1 MFHVTFIEVCYT
13 SSEKLCFDQTFK
25 KVYLVDFWCSAKT
38 TNFLTKFF
46 LFGNRHSFLAKK
58 EIRNK
63 FLIECKFSNNL
74 NTALKI
80 SQY

>member
-1 MFHVTFIEVCYT
+1 MSHISKYATLPLTKYA
-13 SSEKLCFDQTFK
+13 FDQLFK
-25 KVYLVDFWCSAKT
+25 KVNLVDFWCSAKT
-38 TNFLTKFF
+38 TNFVAKFF
-46 LFGNRHSFLAKK
+46 IWKSVFFLGQK
-58 EIRNK
+58 EIGNK

>member
-1 MFHVTFIEVCYT
+1 MSHISKYATLPLAKYA
-13 SSEKLCFDQTFK
+13 FDQTFK
-25 KVYLVDFWCSAKT
+25 KVNLVDFGAPQKT
-38 TNFLTKFF
+38 TNFLAKFF
-46 LFGNRHSFLAKK
+46 IWKSAFFLGQK